1 MFPWVYG
8 FHWTVYQVVFLGAFF
23 AAAGVIAVTVSKAV
37 VRMRK
42 DFQSDRDDGILWHA
56 DFNDLPEAAKL
67 CRHTFTGEAKKRIC
81 GNQFD
86 CGSCDYH
93 PTVVRSEGEIGSMPM
108 YDKGI
113 LGAQLPQDRLYHRGH
128 TWVRR
133 EEDGTYTIGLDDFIH
148 RLIGNP
154 DRIDLPAPGAHLHA
168 NGTGWIMKKKRSRLR
183 VLAPIDCVVIAQ
195 GSIEKGWLLKVRTD
209 EAPLRL
215 GHLLRGEEIAPWI
228 MHEAERLEK
237 MFEMAHVGCTLADG
251 GELMPDIDKL
261 YPKVD
266 WESVWGN
273 MLLEG

>member
-1 MFPWVYG
+1 VACGILTIFRKLQSCAGIPS
-8 FHWTVYQVVFLGAFF
+8 QVKQKKES
-23 AAAGVIAVTVSKAV
+23 AATNSIAV
-37 VRMRK
+37 
-42 DFQSDRDDGILWHA
+42 
-56 DFNDLPEAAKL
+56 
-67 CRHTFTGEAKKRIC
+67 
-81 GNQFD
+81 
-86 CGSCDYH
+86 SCDYH

-251 GELMPDIDKL
+251 ESSCLISTSSIQKSIGKASGEICC
-261 YPKVD
+261 
-266 WESVWGN
+266 
-273 MLLEG
+273 